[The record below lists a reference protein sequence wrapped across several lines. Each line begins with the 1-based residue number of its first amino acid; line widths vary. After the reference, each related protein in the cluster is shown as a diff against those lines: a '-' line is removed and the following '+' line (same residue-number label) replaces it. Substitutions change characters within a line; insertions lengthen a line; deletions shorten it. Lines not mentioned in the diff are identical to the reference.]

1 MPLSEH
7 EQRVLEQMEQALYAE
22 DPRFAKQVGKSQ
34 ARVQRNRAGLGVVLA
49 IVGLG
54 LVLLAVWFQQIWIGG
69 LGFGAMVVGGYLAFT
84 PAKSGGSA
92 IGAVRPDGSVKPGP
106 QKASGKQG
114 PRRAGGSFM
123 NRLEERWDKRR
134 GQGGL

>member
-34 ARVQRNRAGLGVVLA
+34 ARVQRNRAGIGVVLA

-54 LVLLAVWFQQIWIGG
+54 LVLLAVWTQQIWVGG
-69 LGFGAMVVGGYLAFT
+69 LGFAGMVVGGYLAFT
-84 PAKSGGSA
+84 PAKSRASG
-92 IGAVRPDGSVKPGP
+92 IGVVRSDGSVQPG
-106 QKASGKQG
+106 SGKGSGRQRPG
-114 PRRAGGSFM
+114 RGGSFM
-123 NRLEERWDKRR
+123 DKMEQRWDKRR
-134 GQGGL
+134 GQDGL